1 MNNLKVFKAM
11 EWFWLVITVAM
22 AGLSIGMLINASFD
36 AAKMPL
42 FGTFCSAVL
51 YTLRRYQRK
60 KAENGENI
68 RK

>member
-11 EWFWLVITVAM
+11 EWFWLIITVAM
-22 AGLSIGMLINASFD
+22 VGLSIGLFINSSFES
-36 AAKMPL
+36 AKMPL

-51 YTLRRYQRK
+51 YALRRYQRK
-60 KAENGENI
+60 KAELQE

>member
-22 AGLSIGMLINASFD
+22 AGLTIGMLINASFD

-51 YTLRRYQRK
+51 YSLRRYQRK
-60 KAENGENI
+60 KTEKNENAH
-68 RK
+68 K

>member
-22 AGLSIGMLINASFD
+22 AGLTIGMLINASFD

-51 YTLRRYQRK
+51 YSLRRYQRK
-60 KAENGENI
+60 KTEKSENSH
-68 RK
+68 K

>member
-1 MNNLKVFKAM
+1 
-11 EWFWLVITVAM
+11 M

-42 FGTFCSAVL
+42 FGTFCSAIL

-60 KAENGENI
+60 KAEKGENI